1 MPRTPRNVLA
11 ALLAVAAVAVL
22 GAGGAAA
29 APDPRDLGGEQSGP
43 PPWPAPAD
51 PSAAV
56 REAGLEMLTAEGVV
70 QHTHT
75 HLDILVDR
83 RPVTVPASIGID
95 EPGGRISPV
104 HTHDTTGVIHVES
117 PRKAVFTLGQFMAE
131 WRVPLTAD
139 RIGGLRAGKGSRLT
153 AYVNGRKVGGNP
165 AAIVLR
171 GHDEIA
177 LVFSRGAATGP
188 VPSGYDWPQGL

>member
-1 MPRTPRNVLA
+1 
-11 ALLAVAAVAVL
+11 VL
-22 GAGGAAA
+22 GAGGASAL
-29 APDPRDLGGEQSGP
+29 PDPRDLGGEQTGP

-56 REAGLEMLTAEGVV
+56 REAGLPMLSAEGVV

-75 HLDILVDR
+75 HLDVLVDR
-83 RPVTVPASIGID
+83 RPVTVPASVGID

-104 HTHDTTGVIHVES
+104 HTHDISGVIHVES
-117 PRKAVFTLGQFMAE
+117 PRPAVFTLGQFMAE
-131 WRVPLTAD
+131 WRVPLAAD
-139 RIGGLRAGKGSRLT
+139 RIGGLRAGKGRHLT

-171 GHDEIA
+171 SHDEIA
-177 LVFSRGAATGP
+177 LVFARDNDTGP
-188 VPSGYDWPQGL
+188 VPKSYAWPQGL